1 MQKVSAGK
9 LVLPVWG
16 YSTLKYN
23 ITENGKKVDYT
34 INEDGWLMLEVK
46 DTSKATIRVQ
56 YAYPKTYVYLLLLS
70 VIGLGCS
77 LIALLFLKHI
87 SRLSQVP

>member
-1 MQKVSAGK
+1 M
-9 LVLPVWG
+9 
-16 YSTLKYN
+16 KYN
-23 ITENGKKVDYT
+23 ITENGKKVDYS
-34 INEDGWLMLEVK
+34 INKDGWLMLEIK

-87 SRLSQVP
+87 NRLSQVP